1 MILIYPK
8 TTHILPYKLQSQ
20 VFGMDTTF
28 IKNTKRIVSTRGGG
42 QKIE

>member
-28 IKNTKRIVSTRGGG
+28 IKNTKHIVSTRGGG

>member
-1 MILIYPK
+1 MIFIYPK

-20 VFGMDTTF
+20 AFGMDTTF

-42 QKIE
+42 RR